1 MTMRCRPLAPVL
13 ALFVCAMPV
22 IVNGPRAQPEALRES

>member
-1 MTMRCRPLAPVL
+1 L